1 MLDNRLTGSSHTL
14 AVALSGWL
22 GAWGYWW
29 FDLGAVNTDCKQLR
43 YPKLTPCNSQPR
55 VGGKDLIVMLT
66 DTNLYSIVKT
76 LTFIDLRRRVWSR

>member
-43 YPKLTPCNSQPR
+43 YSTADS
-55 VGGKDLIVMLT
+55 M
-66 DTNLYSIVKT
+66 
-76 LTFIDLRRRVWSR
+76 